1 MRSVGID
8 IGSFSIK
15 VVEVNSSNKGIS
27 VVQFFEK
34 NLPQTPGSDPEIEI
48 IEFLREISQRFAD
61 TPTQYVMGLRQEKVS
76 VRHKIFPFSE
86 RLKIQ
91 KSLPFELEE
100 DLPFASDSA
109 IFDAKVVRYIGNQAE
124 LLACATPRY
133 QVSAMMDRFNSSHL
147 SMDILSCEGVAIS
160 SLFEKWNDPILQES
174 AARILPTE
182 NEHPEQELRKL
193 NAVLNIGH
201 THTVITVFENQRV
214 VGSRSL
220 LWGGKNIAEAIA
232 KRYGIPYIEALQ
244 ELRSKGFVLP
254 TKENASHD
262 QITFSDTISASL
274 KELTRE
280 LNITLLEFKSDLNG
294 EFDSLQLTGG
304 VSQLQNLGA
313 FLTQHTEIACN
324 RISSFANFHHIQF
337 ERTTD
342 RDATLSIALAYAIE
356 GQRKPRNPAVNFLRG
371 EFAKQNAY
379 WKGLWEKWNKTIQAT
394 AAALAIFLVYGMI
407 RESLSTNLLEKTQ
420 EVMKVQ
426 AVSVAK
432 LNKKA
437 ANEAGLKKFKIEQ
450 TKRIKEM
457 KNLATLAQMNSSMDI
472 LKKVS
477 EAVPPKNQLSLDVK
491 KFHLADQ
498 DLNLEG
504 HVHTQKEADTLSD
517 VLKTVAIDGKVQS
530 IQPTIPA
537 MNGKIPFAFQLRVDR
552 GLNKVVK

>member
-27 VVQFFEK
+27 VVQYFEK
-34 NLPQTPGSDPEIEI
+34 NLPQTPGSDSEIEI
-48 IEFLREISQRFAD
+48 IEFLREVSERYAE

-76 VRHKIFPFSE
+76 VRHKIFPFNE

-109 IFDAKVVRYIGNQAE
+109 IFDAKVVRYLGSQAE

-133 QVSAMMDRFNSSHL
+133 QVSAMIDRFNSSHL
-147 SMDILSCEGVAIS
+147 SMDLLTCEGVAIS
-160 SLFEKWNDPILQES
+160 SLFEKWNEPIPQEPAVKTINS
-174 AARILPTE
+174 E
-182 NEHPEQELRKL
+182 NESSDVELRRL
-193 NAVLNIGH
+193 QAVLNIGH
-201 THTVITVFENQRV
+201 THTVITVFENQRLI
-214 VGSRSL
+214 GSRSL

-232 KRYGIPYIEALQ
+232 KRYEIPYIEALQ

-254 TKENASHD
+254 TKEKASHD

-274 KELTRE
+274 KDLTRE
-280 LNITLLEFKSDLNG
+280 LNITLLEFKSDLQG
-294 EFDSLQLTGG
+294 EFESLHLTGG

-324 RISSFANFHHIQF
+324 RVSSFSNFHHIQF
-337 ERTTD
+337 ERTSD
-342 RDATLSIALAYAIE
+342 RDATLSTALAYAIE

-379 WKGLWEKWNKTIQAT
+379 WKGMWDKWNKTIQAT

-407 RESLSTNLLEKTQ
+407 RESLSANLLEKTQ

-432 LNKKA
+432 LSKKA
-437 ANEAGLKKFKIEQ
+437 ANEAGLKKYKVEQ

-457 KNLATLAQMNSSMDI
+457 KTLASLAQINSAMDI

-477 EAVPPKNQLSLDVK
+477 EAVPSKNQLPLDVK

-498 DLNLEG
+498 DLSVEG
-504 HVHTQKEADTLSD
+504 HVNTQKDVETLSD
-517 VLKTVAIDGKVQS
+517 ILKSVSIDGKVQS
-530 IQPTIPA
+530 VNPSIPA